1 MHSTQAE
8 VQVTPPITPGGRARP
23 APVYVPRWLMV
34 AGACCATAGGV
45 LGVGALDDGHQGTV
59 ARVLPEPGEDPGPMT
74 PAEERAIGMAAD
86 LSSAFR
92 RVARDL
98 TPTVV
103 SIAATSSVD
112 AGAQGQSP
120 ADELFR
126 QFFGPRAAPPVR
138 RAPRT
143 VTSTG
148 SGFIVSA
155 DGYIL
160 TNNHVIE
167 NADSVTVTLSDQR
180 QLEATVVGADPGAD
194 LAVLKI
200 TPPGTYPFARLGDS
214 DATEV
219 GDWVVA
225 IGNPFG
231 LNHTVTAG
239 IISAK
244 GRRINERGPTGAVN
258 LTEFLQTDAAI
269 NPGNSGGPMVDLQ
282 GRVIGIATA
291 IFTRS
296 GGYQGI
302 GLGIPANLASD
313 VFDDILKNGSFERGY
328 LGLTQL
334 EEVTPEY
341 AQILGIDT
349 PRGALIAEIVPGT
362 PAHDA
367 GLRTDDVIVSLN
379 GRPTPDPEQ
388 LVRIAGRLRA
398 GSTAAV
404 QYLRN
409 GKPLSTTVT
418 FAALGAVDDAI
429 VQHAAAQ
436 EAQAADE
443 LGLVV
448 RQVGA
453 RDALRLSDPGA
464 LGGVRVVNALR
475 DSPAIRLGGLQR
487 DDVIVRVNG
496 TPVRSAEDYAK
507 ALRSVQP
514 ERGVRLVIRRN
525 GQESVRTFQDQRFE
539 R

>member
-1 MHSTQAE
+1 MPTTQPAAND
-8 VQVTPPITPGGRARP
+8 TPPIAAGGRPRP
-23 APVYVPRWLMV
+23 SPVYVPRWLMV

-45 LGVGALDDGHQGTV
+45 LGVGALADDQDGAAV
-59 ARVLPEPGEDPGPMT
+59 RLLPEPGKEPGPMT

-103 SIAATSSVD
+103 SIAATTTLD
-112 AGAQGQSP
+112 AAGAGPNP

-126 QFFGPRAAPPVR
+126 QFFGPRATPPQR
-138 RAPRT
+138 RQPRS

-180 QLEATVVGADPGAD
+180 QLEASVVGADPGAD

-200 TPPGTYPFARLGDS
+200 TPPGSYPFAQLGDS

-302 GLGIPANLASD
+302 GLGIPANLARD
-313 VFDDILKNGSFERGY
+313 VFEDILQNGSFERGY
-328 LGLTQL
+328 LGLTRL
-334 EEVTPEY
+334 EPLTPAH
-341 AQILGIDT
+341 AQILGIDA
-349 PRGALIAEIVPGT
+349 PRGALIVEIVPGT
-362 PAHDA
+362 PAHAA
-367 GLRTDDVIVSLN
+367 GLRPDDVITSLN

-388 LVRIAGRLRA
+388 LVRVAGRLRV
-398 GSTAAV
+398 GSSAPLEFV
-404 QYLRN
+404 RN
-409 GKPLSTTVT
+409 GKPLSTRVT
-418 FAALGAVDDAI
+418 FAALDDIDQALGR
-429 VQHAAAQ
+429 HAAAT
-436 EAQAADE
+436 EAEQADG

-448 RQVGA
+448 RQVTA
-453 RDALRLSDPGA
+453 SDALRLGDPGA
-464 LGGVRVVNALR
+464 LGGVRIENALR

-487 DDVIVRVNG
+487 NDVIVRVNS
-496 TPVRSAEDYAK
+496 TPVRSIEDYDK
-507 ALRSVQP
+507 ALRAIDP
-514 ERGVRLVIRRN
+514 ERGVRLVVRRN
-525 GQESVRTFQDQRFE
+525 GQESVRSFQDQRSQ